1 VRRGNTIS
9 CRNLPIALNT
19 QFETWLQAKLN
30 SGLRIGPPLAAWED
44 EFLCRGINEN
54 LFEIDANGEVQSE
67 LLAPGAGAEGSAA
80 PYRIISESGR
90 LLRENVCQLAAAA
103 RLVFERGWLRSH
115 VSLEPGK
122 PEQHAT
128 ADQFDL
134 LLKSPSGEI
143 LIWVEVRRT
152 AVELHKLVADLRACS
167 RRGPH
172 AHADCGF
179 PQNHPRHQFCVATRP
194 AFLWAVAPDGELCFE
209 VRCAEHTVELEP
221 LASLPSRSFLEF
233 G

>member
-1 VRRGNTIS
+1 
-9 CRNLPIALNT
+9 LNT

-44 EFLCRGINEN
+44 EFLCRGTNEG
-54 LFEIDANGEVQSE
+54 LFEIHEHGQVESQ
-67 LLAPGAGAEGSAA
+67 LLPARPADEEPAA
-80 PYRIISESGR
+80 RYPILSESGR
-90 LLRENVCQLAAAA
+90 LLRENICQLATAA
-103 RLVFERGWLRSH
+103 RLVFQRGWLRSH
-115 VSLEPGK
+115 VVLEPGK
-122 PEQHAT
+122 QEHHVT

-134 LLKSPSGEI
+134 LVRSPAGAI

-179 PQNHPRHQFCVATRP
+179 PQNHPRHQFCLAARP
-194 AFLWAVAPDGELCFE
+194 AYLWTLAPDGELCFE
-209 VRCAEHTVELEP
+209 VRCAEHAVELEP
-221 LASLPSRSFLEF
+221 LPSLPSRSFLEF